1 MQLATFDSGVPD
13 MKSVEEEIT
22 EKRTRE
28 KLPTVQATTKPLL
41 SFSQISTYLRCR
53 QEWWYVYQENLV
65 PRVDARPLSLGS
77 AVHMGLATALREYY
91 YGTMPVEDGV
101 RKGVESWKERELA
114 RDDLF
119 EEEIEA
125 IHQVGADAEQIAI
138 RTLRK
143 LPIDEWETVVDPAGI
158 PMIEYHFT
166 IPLKGWGGFHGYID
180 WVGRHKPT
188 DQIWLVD
195 WKVRGSFQPYEA
207 EEVNL
212 QNAAYQ
218 YAIFRILRKP
228 PVGTITFQISDK
240 SPAKPKLN
248 KDGTMSRALIKTDW
262 ETYKAALLEA
272 GLNPDDYL
280 DMAEKLSTV
289 EFFRPAKEYRT
300 LHTVRQV
307 WKGVVEPT
315 AREIRRSNKIV
326 VRNLGYRTC
335 NGCAYR
341 QLCLAELSGEDAGYI
356 RETHYRLHTGMI
368 DKFQE
373 KEDEENAL

>member
-1 MQLATFDSGVPD
+1 
-13 MKSVEEEIT
+13 MKEQMA
-22 EKRTRE
+22 
-28 KLPTVQATTKPLL
+28 QAATKPFL

-53 QEWWYVYQENLV
+53 QGWRYIYQENLV
-65 PRVDARPLSLGS
+65 PRVDARSLSLGS

-91 YGTMPVEDGV
+91 YGRMSVEDGV
-101 RKGVESWKERELA
+101 RKGVESWKEQELA
-114 RDDLF
+114 REGLF

-125 IHQVGADAEQIAI
+125 IYQVAADAEQIAI

-143 LPIDEWETVVDPAGI
+143 LPIDEWETVTDPSGI
-158 PMIEYHFT
+158 PMIECYFT

-188 DQIWLVD
+188 GQIWLVD
-195 WKVRGSFQPYEA
+195 WKVRKSFQPHEA

-228 PVGTITFQISDK
+228 PVGTIAFQISDK
-240 SPAKPKLN
+240 PPAKPKLN

-289 EFFRPAKEYRT
+289 EFFRPVKEYRT
-300 LHTVRQV
+300 LDMVRRV
-307 WKGVVEPT
+307 WKEVIEPT
-315 AREIRRSNKIV
+315 AREIQRSNKIV
-326 VRNLGYRTC
+326 VRNLGHRTC
-335 NGCAYR
+335 NGCVYR
-341 QLCLAELSGEDAGYI
+341 QLCLAELGGEDAEYI
-356 RETHYRLHTGMI
+356 RETHYRPRTGVVN
-368 DKFQE
+368 KSQE

>member
-1 MQLATFDSGVPD
+1 MD
-13 MKSVEEEIT
+13 KSQ
-22 EKRTRE
+22 EKNVQRE
-28 KLPTVQATTKPLL
+28 RLPVTQAVTKPLL

-53 QEWWYVYQENLV
+53 QEWQYVYQGKLA
-65 PRVDARPLSLGS
+65 PRMDARPLSLGS
-77 AVHMGLATALREYY
+77 AVHIGLATALREYHC
-91 YGTMPVEDGV
+91 GQMSVEDGV
-101 RKGVESWKERELA
+101 RKGTESWKERELA

-125 IHQVGADAEQIAI
+125 IHQVAADAEQIAI

-143 LPIDEWETVVDPAGI
+143 LPIDEWETVTDPAGI
-158 PMIEYHFT
+158 PMIEYYFT

-188 DQIWLVD
+188 GQIWLVD
-195 WKVRGSFQPYEA
+195 WKVRKSFQPYEA

-228 PVGTITFQISDK
+228 LVGTITFQISDK
-240 SPAKPKLN
+240 PPAKPKLN

-272 GLNPDDYL
+272 GLSPDDYL

-300 LHTVRQV
+300 LDTVRRV
-307 WKGVVEPT
+307 WKEVIEPT

-326 VRNLGYRTC
+326 VRNLGHRTC

-341 QLCLAELSGEDAGYI
+341 QLCLAELGGGDVEYI
-356 RETHYRLHTGMI
+356 RETHYRSRAGI
-368 DKFQE
+368 VDKSQE

>member
-1 MQLATFDSGVPD
+1 MMQA
-13 MKSVEEEIT
+13 
-22 EKRTRE
+22 
-28 KLPTVQATTKPLL
+28 ATKPLL

-53 QEWWYVYQENLV
+53 QAWWYIYQENLV

-77 AVHMGLATALREYY
+77 AVHMGLAAALR
-91 YGTMPVEDGV
+91 GCHCGWVPVENGV
-101 RKGVESWKERELA
+101 RKGVQSWREQELA
-114 RDDLF
+114 RSDLF
-119 EEEIEA
+119 EEEIIA
-125 IHQVGADAEQIAI
+125 IHQVATEAEQIAI
-138 RTLRK
+138 RTLRN
-143 LPIDEWETVVDPAGI
+143 LPIDEWETVTDPAGI

-188 DQIWLVD
+188 GQIWLVD

-218 YAIFRILRKP
+218 YAIFRILRKL

-240 SPAKPKLN
+240 PPARPKLN

-289 EFFRPAKEYRT
+289 EFFRPVKEYRT
-300 LHTVRQV
+300 LHTVRRI
-307 WKGVVEPT
+307 WKEVIEPT

-326 VRNLGYRTC
+326 VRNLGHRTC

-341 QLCLAELSGEDAGYI
+341 QLCLAELSGEDARYI
-356 RETHYRLHTGMI
+356 RETHYRSRTGMV

>member
-1 MQLATFDSGVPD
+1 MKEQLMQA
-13 MKSVEEEIT
+13 
-22 EKRTRE
+22 
-28 KLPTVQATTKPLL
+28 ATKPLL

-53 QEWWYVYQENLV
+53 RGWRYVYQENLV
-65 PRVDARPLSLGS
+65 PRIDARPLSLGS
-77 AVHMGLATALREYY
+77 AVHMGLATALQGHHYN
-91 YGTMPVEDGV
+91 TMLVEDGV
-101 RKGVESWKERELA
+101 RKGVESWKEQELV
-114 RDDLF
+114 RGDLF

-125 IHQVGADAEQIAI
+125 IHQIAADAEQIAI

-143 LPIDEWETVVDPAGI
+143 LPIDEWETVTDPAGI

-180 WVGRHKPT
+180 WVGWHKPT
-188 DQIWLVD
+188 GQTWLVD
-195 WKVRGSFQPYEA
+195 WKVRKSFQPHEA
-207 EEVNL
+207 EGVNL

-240 SPAKPKLN
+240 PPAKPKLN

-272 GLNPDDYL
+272 GLNLDDYL

-300 LHTVRQV
+300 LDTVRRV
-307 WKGVVEPT
+307 WKEIIEPT

-326 VRNLGYRTC
+326 VRNLGHRTC

-356 RETHYRLHTGMI
+356 RETHYRSRTGVV
-368 DKFQE
+368 DKSQE

>member
-1 MQLATFDSGVPD
+1 MEGGNKINERRDQVD
-13 MKSVEEEIT
+13 KSQKKAV
-22 EKRTRE
+22 
-28 KLPTVQATTKPLL
+28 TKPLL

-53 QEWWYVYQENLV
+53 QTWRYIYQENLA

-77 AVHMGLATALREYY
+77 AVHMGLAAALRECHC
-91 YGTMPVEDGV
+91 GQMSVEDGV
-101 RKGVESWKERELA
+101 RKGVESWRERELA

-125 IHQVGADAEQIAI
+125 IHQVAADAEQLAI
-138 RTLRK
+138 RTLHK
-143 LPIDEWETVVDPAGI
+143 LPIDEWETVTDPAGI

-166 IPLKGWGGFHGYID
+166 VPLKGWGGFHGYID

-188 DQIWLVD
+188 GQVWLVD

-218 YAIFRILRKP
+218 YAIFRILRKS
-228 PVGTITFQISDK
+228 PVGTITFQISNK
-240 SPAKPKLN
+240 PPAKPKLN

-300 LHTVRQV
+300 LDTVRRV
-307 WKGVVEPT
+307 WKEVVEPT
-315 AREIRRSNKIV
+315 AREIRRSTKIV
-326 VRNLGYRTC
+326 VRNLGHRTC

-341 QLCLAELSGEDAGYI
+341 QLCLAELAGEDTEYI
-356 RETHYRLHTGMI
+356 RETHYRPRAGMV
-368 DKFQE
+368 DKSQE

>member
-1 MQLATFDSGVPD
+1 MQLTTFDPGAPD

-28 KLPTVQATTKPLL
+28 KSPTVQAATKPLL

-53 QEWWYVYQENLV
+53 QEWRYVYQENLV

-91 YGTMPVEDGV
+91 YGGVPVEDGV

-114 RDDLF
+114 QGDLF

-143 LPIDEWETVVDPAGI
+143 LPIDEWETVMDPAGI

-166 IPLKGWGGFHGYID
+166 VPLKGWGGFHGYID
-180 WVGRHKPT
+180 WVGWHKPT

-228 PVGTITFQISDK
+228 PVGTITFQISSK
-240 SPAKPKLN
+240 PPARPKLN

-272 GLNPDDYL
+272 GLDPDDYL
-280 DMAEKLSTV
+280 DMAEKLSAV
-289 EFFRPAKEYRT
+289 EFFRPVKEYRT

-307 WKGVVEPT
+307 WKEVIEPT

-326 VRNLGYRTC
+326 ARNLGHRTC

-341 QLCLAELSGEDAGYI
+341 QLCLAELNGEDAGYI
-356 RETHYRLHTGMI
+356 RETHYRSHTGMV

>member
-1 MQLATFDSGVPD
+1 MKGQMMQV
-13 MKSVEEEIT
+13 
-22 EKRTRE
+22 
-28 KLPTVQATTKPLL
+28 TTKPLL

-53 QEWWYVYQENLV
+53 QAWRYIYQENLV

-77 AVHMGLATALREYY
+77 AVHMGLAAALREYH
-91 YGTMPVEDGV
+91 YGRMLVEDGV
-101 RKGVESWKERELA
+101 RKGVEAWREQELA

-125 IHQVGADAEQIAI
+125 IHQVVADAEQIAI

-143 LPIDEWETVVDPAGI
+143 LPIDEWETVIDPAGT
-158 PMIEYHFT
+158 PMIEYYFT

-188 DQIWLVD
+188 GQIWLVD
-195 WKVRGSFQPYEA
+195 WKVRKSFQPHEA

-218 YAIFRILRKP
+218 YTIFRILRKP
-228 PVGTITFQISDK
+228 PVGTITFQISGK
-240 SPAKPKLN
+240 PPTRPKLN

-262 ETYKAALLEA
+262 ETYKVALLEA
-272 GLNPDDYL
+272 GLDPDDYL

-300 LHTVRQV
+300 LATVRRV
-307 WKGVVEPT
+307 WKEVIELT
-315 AREIRRSNKIV
+315 AREIRRSTKIV
-326 VRNLGYRTC
+326 VRNLGHCTC

-341 QLCLAELSGEDAGYI
+341 QLCLAELSGGDVEYI
-356 RETHYRLHTGMI
+356 RETHYRSRA
-368 DKFQE
+368 DVVNKSQE

>member
-1 MQLATFDSGVPD
+1 MQA
-13 MKSVEEEIT
+13 
-22 EKRTRE
+22 
-28 KLPTVQATTKPLL
+28 ATKPLL

-53 QEWWYVYQENLV
+53 QEWRYIYQENLA
-65 PRVDARPLSLGS
+65 PRIDTRPLSLGS

-91 YGTMPVEDGV
+91 YGQVPVEDGV
-101 RKGVESWKERELA
+101 RKGVESWRERELA

-125 IHQVGADAEQIAI
+125 VYQVAADAEQIAI

-143 LPIDEWETVVDPAGI
+143 LPIDEWETVTDPAGT

-166 IPLKGWGGFHGYID
+166 VPLKGWGGFHGYID

-188 DQIWLVD
+188 GQIWLVD

-228 PVGTITFQISDK
+228 LVGTITFQISNK
-240 SPAKPKLN
+240 PPTKPKLN

-289 EFFRPAKEYRT
+289 EFFRLAKEYRT
-300 LHTVRQV
+300 MDTVRRV
-307 WKGVVEPT
+307 WKEVIELT
-315 AREIRRSNKIV
+315 AREIRRSTKIV
-326 VRNLGYRTC
+326 VRSLGYRTC

-341 QLCLAELSGEDAGYI
+341 QLCLAELGDEDVEYI
-356 RETHYRLHTGMI
+356 RETHYRPRTGVV
-368 DKFQE
+368 DESQEKE

>member
-1 MQLATFDSGVPD
+1 
-13 MKSVEEEIT
+13 MKGQSI
-22 EKRTRE
+22 
-28 KLPTVQATTKPLL
+28 QAATKPLL

-53 QEWWYVYQENLV
+53 QGWWYVYQENLV

-77 AVHMGLATALREYY
+77 AVHMGLATALREYH
-91 YGTMPVEDGV
+91 YGRMLVEDGV
-101 RKGVESWKERELA
+101 RKGVEAWREQELA

-125 IHQVGADAEQIAI
+125 IHQVAADAEQIAI
-138 RTLRK
+138 RTLCK
-143 LPIDEWETVVDPAGI
+143 LPIDEWETVTDPTIGI
-158 PMIEYHFT
+158 PMIECYFT
-166 IPLKGWGGFHGYID
+166 VPLKGWGGFHGYID

-188 DQIWLVD
+188 GQIWLVD
-195 WKVRGSFQPYEA
+195 WKVRKSFQPHEA

-240 SPAKPKLN
+240 PPAKPKPN

-300 LHTVRQV
+300 LDTVRRV
-307 WKGVVEPT
+307 WKEVIEPT
-315 AREIRRSNKIV
+315 AREIRRSTKIV
-326 VRNLGYRTC
+326 VRNLGHRTC

-341 QLCLAELSGEDAGYI
+341 QLCLAELGGEDAGYI
-356 RETHYRLHTGMI
+356 RETHYRSRTGMV
-368 DKFQE
+368 DKSKE

>member
-1 MQLATFDSGVPD
+1 MKEQLMQA
-13 MKSVEEEIT
+13 
-22 EKRTRE
+22 
-28 KLPTVQATTKPLL
+28 ATKPLL

-53 QEWWYVYQENLV
+53 QGWWYTYQENLV
-65 PRVDARPLSLGS
+65 PRMDARPLSLGS
-77 AVHMGLATALREYY
+77 AVHIGLATALREHH
-91 YGTMPVEDGV
+91 YGRMLVEDGV
-101 RKGVESWKERELA
+101 RKGVESWKEQELA
-114 RDDLF
+114 REDLF

-125 IHQVGADAEQIAI
+125 THQVATDAEQIAI

-143 LPIDEWETVVDPAGI
+143 LPIDEWETVIDPAGI
-158 PMIEYHFT
+158 PMIEYYFT
-166 IPLKGWGGFHGYID
+166 ILLKGWGGFHGYID
-180 WVGRHKPT
+180 WVGWHKPT

-195 WKVRGSFQPYEA
+195 WKVRKSFQPHEA

-218 YAIFRILRKP
+218 YAIFQVLRKL

-240 SPAKPKLN
+240 PPAKPRLN

-289 EFFRPAKEYRT
+289 EFFRPVKEYRT
-300 LHTVRQV
+300 LDTVRRV
-307 WKGVVEPT
+307 WEGIIEPT
-315 AREIRRSNKIV
+315 AREIRSNKIV
-326 VRNLGYRTC
+326 VRNLGHRTC

-341 QLCLAELSGEDAGYI
+341 QLCLAELGGGDAEYI
-356 RETHYRLHTGMI
+356 RETHYRSRADVV
-368 DKFQE
+368 DKSQG
-373 KEDEENAL
+373 KEDEGNAL